1 MHLLRIALI
10 CSTLL
15 CSTLIAQPASAAVLQ
30 DQQGRWMGDMKLP
43 NGAQIKFGVHL
54 FTRADGLPW
63 ASVSSPDQDAFDIP
77 VRRITESADG
87 IELDL
92 SFATLHMRWTGEHF
106 EAVNRQGS
114 ATIPVT
120 LTKVSQF
127 PSQARP
133 QTPTGPFPYIEQT
146 LAIESAPGVV
156 LGATLAIPEG
166 KASGMVVVLVHGSG
180 PQTRDAVNFGHRT
193 FAVLSDHLARQGI
206 AVLRYD
212 KRGIAYSTGDYERH
226 TLPDLGADLSAV
238 IKALKSR
245 QQFTRIGVI
254 GHSEGAE
261 VVARTAAAE
270 PQSADF
276 IVSMAGVGLNG
287 LKALLVQD
295 RVYALDKG
303 ASAAEADQLMVYV
316 RKFYAT
322 IIAQADPLAREA
334 ALKALIARQSRQM
347 KAMIARHEM
356 NQGTL
361 SLDWAAKPFL
371 RVSLLSD
378 APAYWRQVRC
388 PVLAISGG
396 LDHQVPAR
404 ENLTGLVAAVRA
416 GGNSRIESAVLARLN
431 HAFQSAKTGRE
442 DEYASIDETIS
453 PAALDK
459 LTDFI
464 HRQGR

>member
-1 MHLLRIALI
+1 MMHLLRIALM
-10 CSTLL
+10 
-15 CSTLIAQPASAAVLQ
+15 CSTLIAQPAGAAVLQ
-30 DQQGRWMGDMKLP
+30 DHQGRWMGDMKLP
-43 NGAQIKFGVHL
+43 DGAKIKFGVHL

-63 ASVSSPDQDAFDIP
+63 ASVSSPDQDAFDLP
-77 VRRITESADG
+77 VRRISESADG

-92 SFATLHMRWTGEHF
+92 SFATLHMRWTGQHF
-106 EAVNRQGS
+106 EAVNRQGG
-114 ATIPVT
+114 TTTPVT
-120 LTKVSQF
+120 LTEVSQF

-133 QTPTGPFPYIEQT
+133 QTPKGPFPYSEQT

-156 LGATLAIPEG
+156 LGATLATPEG
-166 KASGMVVVLVHGSG
+166 KTSGTVVVLVHGSG

-226 TLPDLGADLSAV
+226 TLPDLAADLGAV
-238 IKALKSR
+238 IKAVKSR

-254 GHSEGAE
+254 AHSEGAE
-261 VVARTAAAE
+261 VAARTAAAD

-287 LKALLVQD
+287 LQSLLVQD
-295 RVYALDKG
+295 RVYAQDKG

-322 IIAQADPLAREA
+322 IMSHADPLAREV
-334 ALKALIARQSRQM
+334 ALKALIVRQSRQM
-347 KAMIARHEM
+347 KAMIARYEM

-361 SLDWAAKPFL
+361 SLGWAAKPFL
-371 RVSLLSD
+371 RASLLSD
-378 APAYWRQVRC
+378 APAFWRKVRC
-388 PVLAISGG
+388 PILAINGS

-404 ENLTGLVAAVRA
+404 ENLTGLVAALRA
-416 GGNSRIESAVLARLN
+416 GGNSRVESAVLARLN
-431 HAFQSAKTGRE
+431 HGFQSAKTGRE
-442 DEYASIDETIS
+442 DEYASIDETIAT
-453 PAALDK
+453 AALDK
-459 LTDFI
+459 LTAFI
-464 HRQGR
+464 HGQGR